1 MIVIVES
8 GATKSDWRVLTDD
21 GCQIARFLH
30 PGTNVSSMSLVKVKE
45 ILAEGL
51 ASVSEFNADSFFLY
65 TAGVVTDEIKSELK
79 DFILSKIAF
88 SELEIHNDLLGAARG
103 ALGRQKGVAAIMGTG
118 SNTCFYDGVNFTQK
132 VASGGFILGDDGSA
146 SALGRLFISDYI
158 KNLIPAEVSS
168 ELEAQFDVSYQTI
181 VENVYRGIAPA
192 RYLGGFA
199 PFIVSHYD
207 NPYIKE
213 MVDRNFQNFI
223 DRSLKMY
230 DTKSYPVGVVGGFG
244 YACREI
250 FQRLCEASGINV
262 LGFNSEPIE
271 GLIRYHCNLL

>member
-8 GATKSDWRVLTDD
+8 GATKSDWRVLTGD

-30 PGTNVSSMSLVKVKE
+30 PGTNVSSMSLTKVKE

-51 ASVSEFNADSFFLY
+51 ESVSGFNADSLFLY
-65 TAGVVTDEIKSELK
+65 TAGVVTDEIKSVLQ

-118 SNTCFYDGVNFTQK
+118 SNTCFYDGVNVSQA

-168 ELEAQFDVSYQTI
+168 GLEAQFDVSYQTI
-181 VENVYRGIAPA
+181 VENVYRGAAPA
-192 RYLGGFA
+192 KYLGSFA

-213 MVDRNFQNFI
+213 MVNRNFQNFI
-223 DRSLKMY
+223 DRSLKSY
-230 DTKSYPVGVVGGFG
+230 DTQSYPVGVVGGFG

-250 FQRLCEASGINV
+250 FQALCDKSGINI
-262 LGFNSEPIE
+262 LGFNKAPIE
-271 GLIRYHCNLL
+271 GLVSYHCNLL

>member
-1 MIVIVES
+1 MIIIVES
-8 GATKSDWRVLTDD
+8 GATKSDWRVLT
-21 GCQIARFLH
+21 GEGYQVARFLH
-30 PGTNVSSMSLVKVKE
+30 PGTNVSSMSLDKVKG
-45 ILAEGL
+45 ILSEGL
-51 ASVSEFNADSFFLY
+51 ESVAGFNADSLFLY
-65 TAGVVTDEIKSELK
+65 TAGVVTENIKSELREY
-79 DFILSKIAF
+79 ILSKFPF

-158 KNLIPAEVSS
+158 KNLIPAEVAT
-168 ELEAQFDVSYQTI
+168 ELEAQYDVSYQTI
-181 VENVYRGIAPA
+181 VENVYRGVSPA
-192 RYLGGFA
+192 KYLGSFA
-199 PFIVSHYD
+199 PFIISHYD

-223 DRSLKMY
+223 DRSLKTY
-230 DTKSYPVGVVGGFG
+230 DTTNYPVGVVGGFG

-250 FQRLCEASGINV
+250 FRRLCEKSGINI